1 MVIILVAQQTSDP
14 MSNRIYLYRHKK
26 NLLAFG
32 ECVGVGMEC
41 YKLPLYPYQNI
52 VCKKFDSGIDHC
64 STVWIMRLNTQ
75 QQDTPMKRSQ
85 VYFNL
90 HKRCFSVQQGGKVY
104 AHAEGVMMKNVRF
117 NVSKAGQRKVRETGR
132 KNVHARVT
140 GYGAVYDESKEHLP
154 VVLDDGVVSHLREYI
169 ESLSEKYSRATYNP
183 YKNDTFVDAVTGE
196 ALHDASKV
204 LMFTREGAGPVIL
217 YKRTLSD

>member
-1 MVIILVAQQTSDP
+1 MTS
-14 MSNRIYLYRHKK
+14 KGK
-26 NLLAFG
+26 
-32 ECVGVGMEC
+32 
-41 YKLPLYPYQNI
+41 
-52 VCKKFDSGIDHC
+52 
-64 STVWIMRLNTQ
+64 T
-75 QQDTPMKRSQ
+75 MKRSQ

-104 AHAEGVMMKNVRF
+104 AHADGVMLENVRF

-132 KNVHARVT
+132 KNVHARVSGYT
-140 GYGAVYDESKEHLP
+140 GDYDSVIMGDELIS
-154 VVLDDGVVSHLREYI
+154 YI
-169 ESLSEKYSRATYNP
+169 RDNTEFLKSAWHTATYNP

-204 LMFTREGAGPVIL
+204 IMFTREGAGPVMF

>member
-1 MVIILVAQQTSDP
+1 
-14 MSNRIYLYRHKK
+14 
-26 NLLAFG
+26 
-32 ECVGVGMEC
+32 
-41 YKLPLYPYQNI
+41 
-52 VCKKFDSGIDHC
+52 
-64 STVWIMRLNTQ
+64 
-75 QQDTPMKRSQ
+75 MKRSQ

-104 AHAEGVMMKNVRF
+104 AHADGVLLENVRF

-140 GYGAVYDESKEHLP
+140 GYPGDYDSVIMGDELIS
-154 VVLDDGVVSHLREYI
+154 YI
-169 ESLSEKYSRATYNP
+169 RDNTEFLKTACAGWHTATYNP
-183 YKNDTFVDAVTGE
+183 YKNDTFVDSVTGE
-196 ALHDASKV
+196 ALHDAGKV

>member
-1 MVIILVAQQTSDP
+1 
-14 MSNRIYLYRHKK
+14 
-26 NLLAFG
+26 
-32 ECVGVGMEC
+32 
-41 YKLPLYPYQNI
+41 
-52 VCKKFDSGIDHC
+52 
-64 STVWIMRLNTQ
+64 
-75 QQDTPMKRSQ
+75 MKRSQ

-90 HKRCFSVQQGGKVY
+90 QKRCFSVQQGGKVY
-104 AHAEGVMMKNVRF
+104 AHTDGVMMENVRF

-140 GYGAVYDESKEHLP
+140 GYGAVDES

-183 YKNDTFVDAVTGE
+183 YKNDTFVDADTGE
-196 ALHDASKV
+196 AIHDARKV
-204 LMFTREGAGPVIL
+204 LMFTREGAGPLIL

>member
-1 MVIILVAQQTSDP
+1 
-14 MSNRIYLYRHKK
+14 
-26 NLLAFG
+26 
-32 ECVGVGMEC
+32 
-41 YKLPLYPYQNI
+41 
-52 VCKKFDSGIDHC
+52 
-64 STVWIMRLNTQ
+64 
-75 QQDTPMKRSQ
+75 MKRSQ

-104 AHAEGVMMKNVRF
+104 AHADGVMLENVRF

-140 GYGAVYDESKEHLP
+140 GYPAPNIGINHPASAQGEDTVLLSTQVVNFCRDEN
-154 VVLDDGVVSHLREYI
+154 EYFI
-169 ESLSEKYSRATYNP
+169 ARGWHKATYNP

-217 YKRTLSD
+217 YKRTLAD

>member
-1 MVIILVAQQTSDP
+1 
-14 MSNRIYLYRHKK
+14 
-26 NLLAFG
+26 
-32 ECVGVGMEC
+32 
-41 YKLPLYPYQNI
+41 
-52 VCKKFDSGIDHC
+52 
-64 STVWIMRLNTQ
+64 
-75 QQDTPMKRSQ
+75 MKRSQ

-104 AHAEGVMMKNVRF
+104 AHADGVLLENVRF

-140 GYGAVYDESKEHLP
+140 GYPAPHQSGCEDNVI
-154 VVLDDGVVSHLREYI
+154 LDAQLVKFCREDI
-169 ESLSEKYSRATYNP
+169 ESLKAAGWNTATYNP

-196 ALHDASKV
+196 ALHDARKV

-217 YKRTLSD
+217 YKPTLSG

>member
-1 MVIILVAQQTSDP
+1 
-14 MSNRIYLYRHKK
+14 
-26 NLLAFG
+26 
-32 ECVGVGMEC
+32 
-41 YKLPLYPYQNI
+41 
-52 VCKKFDSGIDHC
+52 
-64 STVWIMRLNTQ
+64 
-75 QQDTPMKRSQ
+75 MKRSQ

-104 AHAEGVMMKNVRF
+104 AHADGVMLENVRF

-140 GYGAVYDESKEHLP
+140 GYGVVYDFSKDPLP
-154 VVLDDGVVSHLREYI
+154 VTLDSYVVDHIRENIDGI
-169 ESLSEKYSRATYNP
+169 WAKWSRATYNP
-183 YKNDTFVDAVTGE
+183 YKNDTFVDTVTGE

-217 YKRTLSD
+217 YKPTLSD

>member
-1 MVIILVAQQTSDP
+1 
-14 MSNRIYLYRHKK
+14 
-26 NLLAFG
+26 
-32 ECVGVGMEC
+32 
-41 YKLPLYPYQNI
+41 
-52 VCKKFDSGIDHC
+52 
-64 STVWIMRLNTQ
+64 MRFNTQ

-90 HKRCFSVQQGGKVY
+90 HKRCFSVQQGGRVY
-104 AHAEGVMMKNVRF
+104 AHADGVLLENVRF
-117 NVSKAGQRKVRETGR
+117 NVSKAGQRKVRKTGR

-140 GYGAVYDESKEHLP
+140 GYPAPSIGSNHNPHEVHYGEDSNTVILSPQLVKFC
-154 VVLDDGVVSHLREYI
+154 REDI
-169 ESLSEKYSRATYNP
+169 ESLKAVGWHTATYNP

-196 ALHDASKV
+196 ALHDARKV

>member
-1 MVIILVAQQTSDP
+1 
-14 MSNRIYLYRHKK
+14 
-26 NLLAFG
+26 
-32 ECVGVGMEC
+32 
-41 YKLPLYPYQNI
+41 
-52 VCKKFDSGIDHC
+52 
-64 STVWIMRLNTQ
+64 
-75 QQDTPMKRSQ
+75 MKRSQ

-90 HKRCFSVQQGGKVY
+90 HKRCFSVQQSGRVY
-104 AHAEGVMMKNVRF
+104 AHADGVLLENVRF

-140 GYGAVYDESKEHLP
+140 GYPAPNIGINHPASAQGEDTVLLSTQVVNFCRDE
-154 VVLDDGVVSHLREYI
+154 DGYFIARGWH
-169 ESLSEKYSRATYNP
+169 KATYNP

-196 ALHDASKV
+196 ALHDAGKV